1 MSFFIIILIGIPALS
16 IAWWIWADRRFRRLK
31 APRSLRLL
39 MGLALC
45 LMLASYCWVVLSRRE
60 IVSEPIPAGL
70 YAVVLLWGL
79 IFLPM
84 LGLPMMTSWA
94 LWSTGRYL
102 NRMIRKIPSPID
114 DEASTMAKIMSR
126 RELLGTAA
134 VALPVIAT
142 FGTAGISLPQ
152 TQRFRVREISIAL
165 KNLPESLDGMRI
177 AHITDTHVG
186 KFTTGKML
194 DEIADATNRLNPDLI
209 FLTGDLIDNSIKDL
223 PAALAM
229 VQRMN
234 PRSGLFMIEGNH
246 DLIDDPA
253 AFARDVQASGINFLK
268 NQSAMVQ
275 VRGQDIQILGI
286 AWDRNE
292 SRMHDDVATVA
303 KLRQPSA
310 FPILLAHHPHAFDA
324 ATQHDIPLTL
334 AGHTHGG
341 QLMLTPTL
349 GAGPAMYRY
358 WSGLYQTETGAL
370 VVSNGAGNWFPL
382 RTAAPAE
389 IVHITL
395 HRDTPPRG

>member
-1 MSFFIIILIGIPALS
+1 
-16 IAWWIWADRRFRRLK
+16 
-31 APRSLRLL
+31 

-194 DEIADATNRLNPDLI
+194 DEIADATNRLNADLI